1 MGQRICIILAIC
13 CVLFTSCS
21 STSLREANIEKLE
34 LGMSIEQVRELL
46 GPPDEDLGSG
56 VPLDMYILN
65 DDEVVVISYTFAPEG
80 DFLVEQICFRRPME

>member
-1 MGQRICIILAIC
+1 MRRRLCVLIAIC

-21 STSLREANIEKLE
+21 SPSLREANIEKLE

-65 DDEVVVISYTFAPEG
+65 DDEVVVIGYTFDTEG
-80 DFLVEQICFRRPME
+80 NFQVEQICFRRPME